1 MSLQQ
6 TYTTQIAPRLM
17 TELGLTHA
25 LAVPRLRHVSV
36 NVGTGH
42 GLKDPKFNEVVEHTL
57 TRITGQ
63 KPVRTLAKKSISNF
77 KIRQGLVVGYQVTLR
92 GQRMYDFVD
101 KLIHVTLPRI
111 RDFRGL
117 DPKSIDA
124 RGNLTIG
131 FREHLVFP
139 EIRSDEVEKIHG
151 LEVTLATNAGTK
163 ERGYVLLKALGF
175 PFK

>member
-1 MSLQQ
+1 
-6 TYTTQIAPRLM
+6 YR
-17 TELGLTHA
+17 
-25 LAVPRLRHVSV
+25 
-36 NVGTGH
+36 
-42 GLKDPKFNEVVEHTL
+42 
-57 TRITGQ
+57 
-63 KPVRTLAKKSISNF
+63 
-77 KIRQGLVVGYQVTLR
+77 VTLR
-92 GQRMYDFVD
+92 GPRMYDFVH

-117 DPKSIDA
+117 DPKSVDA

-163 ERGYVLLKALGF
+163 ERGYALFKSLGF
-175 PFK
+175 PFKT